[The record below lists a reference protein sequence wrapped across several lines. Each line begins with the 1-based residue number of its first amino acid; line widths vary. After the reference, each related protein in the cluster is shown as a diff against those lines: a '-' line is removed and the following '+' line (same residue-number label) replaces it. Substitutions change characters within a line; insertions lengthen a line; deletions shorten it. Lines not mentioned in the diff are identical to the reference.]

1 MKAIRRLVPAIGG
14 VLVAAGVLFASPIAI
29 RPLSD
34 TCPHEKHARVFPLCT
49 SCHAGVTEPGAP
61 IFPDPVNCTACHDGT
76 TRPRVTWQPRVGPRA
91 GNRRFT
97 HEAHDRAARTRNPAD
112 SMLIR
117 TCSSCHNEAGAQ
129 RMAVQHAVV
138 GNCMSCHQ
146 LPATHVDAP
155 SEACAKCH
163 VRLTDAPGLTRDDVK
178 KFPRPKS
185 HEAVDFVTGGH
196 GILAAAGS
204 QARQSPVAATCSTCH
219 ARNLCLSCH
228 VNAPDSPV
236 ISALGL
242 DDRSPEHAGAV
253 RAPATHAA
261 PEFLRA
267 HARQAQHETARCAI
281 CHTRESCATC
291 HTVAPPRAASS
302 LAATGPGRAP
312 GVQLVRTPPPGHTR
326 EFRERHGAEAN
337 ARPKMCETCHV
348 RSMCLECHRPDGARQ
363 SRVHPQGFLTRHPA
377 SAYSREAKCVDCHN
391 PAQFCQGCHQQ
402 AGLVAASRIGP
413 RGYHDAYRGF
423 SLGHGQAAR
432 QNLESC
438 AYCHAESDST
448 ACHSAV
454 GGGFRFSPHGPAFNV
469 ERARAKNP
477 SVCIACHGRVIPSR

>member
-1 MKAIRRLVPAIGG
+1 MNVMRRVFPIMACA
-14 VLVAAGVLFASPIAI
+14 VLAAGVLLASPLA
-29 RPLSD
+29 RRATD
-34 TCPHEKHARVFPLCT
+34 AFPHEKHARVFPLCT
-49 SCHAGVTEPGAP
+49 TCHAGVIEPGAAM
-61 IFPDPVNCTACHDGT
+61 FPDPSNCAACHDGT
-76 TRPRVTWQPRVGPRA
+76 TKPTVTWQPRVGPRA

-97 HEAHDRAARTRNPAD
+97 HEAHDRAARARNPVD

-129 RMAVQHAVV
+129 RMSVQHAVI

-155 SEACAKCH
+155 AEACAKCH
-163 VRLTDAPGLTRDDVK
+163 VRLTEAPGLTRADVK
-178 KFPRPKS
+178 RFPRPKS
-185 HEAVDFVTGGH
+185 HEAPDFVTGGH
-196 GILAAAGS
+196 GKLAAMGS
-204 QARQSPVAATCSTCH
+204 EARQSPVAATCSTCH

-228 VNAPDSPV
+228 VNAPESPV

-242 DDRSPEHAGAV
+242 DERSPEYVGAV
-253 RAPATHAA
+253 RAPASHVAA
-261 PEFLRA
+261 GFLRA
-267 HARQAQHETARCAI
+267 HGRQAQHETARCAT
-281 CHTRESCATC
+281 CHTRDSCATC
-291 HTVAPPRAASS
+291 HTAAPPRAVAS
-302 LAATGPGRAP
+302 LPAPGPERAP
-312 GVQLVRTPPPGHTR
+312 GVQLVRTPPPSHTR

-337 ARPKMCETCHV
+337 ARPKTCETCHV
-348 RSMCLECHRPDGARQ
+348 RSTCLECHRPDGVRQ
-363 SRVHPQGFLTRHPA
+363 ARVHPQGFVTKHPA

-391 PAQFCQGCHQQ
+391 PAQFCQSCHQQ

-438 AYCHAESDST
+438 ASCHAERDCT

-454 GGGFRFSPHGPAFNV
+454 GGGFRFNPHGPAFNV
-469 ERARAKNP
+469 ERARSKNP
-477 SVCIACHGRVIPSR
+477 SVCIACHGRVIPGG